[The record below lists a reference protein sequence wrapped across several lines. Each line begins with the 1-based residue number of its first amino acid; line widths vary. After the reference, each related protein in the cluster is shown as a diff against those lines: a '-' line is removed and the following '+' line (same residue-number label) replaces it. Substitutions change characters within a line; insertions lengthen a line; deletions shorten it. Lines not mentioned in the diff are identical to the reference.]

1 MSSRRTEKK
10 ERILYGEEGGVVK
23 SAMKVMGTMEKERRE
38 LKRKEK
44 TRKERERKRCVLMS
58 IAEHH
63 LYVHNEGSSF
73 EK

>member
-44 TRKERERKRCVLMS
+44 TGKGERERENVVCL
-58 IAEHH
+58 
-63 LYVHNEGSSF
+63 
-73 EK
+73 

>member
-44 TRKERERKRCVLMS
+44 TRREREREKTLCAYEYCR
-58 IAEHH
+58 A
-63 LYVHNEGSSF
+63 SF
-73 EK
+73 VCSQ

>member
-23 SAMKVMGTMEKERRE
+23 SAMKLMGTMEKERRE

-44 TRKERERKRCVLMS
+44 TGKGERERENVVCL
-58 IAEHH
+58 
-63 LYVHNEGSSF
+63 
-73 EK
+73 